1 MTATPARIR
10 ELFRNPR
17 PSYSPAEPVS
27 RRRSG
32 AFELSFSWRGP
43 SAQRRNLRCRERR
56 EQTLRL
62 DLQRLR
68 DADDVHERYVAFGAL
83 DLADVVAIEAGQFGE
98 AFLREV
104 SLGSDL
110 AEPFAE
116 QLEDL
121 VAHS

>member
-1 MTATPARIR
+1 MTASPTQIR
-10 ELFRNPR
+10 ELFVNPR
-17 PSYSPAEPVS
+17 PSHSPAEPVS

-32 AFELSFSWRGP
+32 AFEPSFSWRGS
-43 SAQRRNLRCRERR
+43 SAQRRHLRCREGR
-56 EQTLRL
+56 EQVSRL

-68 DADDVHERYVAFGAL
+68 DADDVHEGYVAFRAL

-104 SLGSDL
+104 PLCSDL

-116 QLEDL
+116 QSEDF